1 MSNVSHDAALHGGP
15 DAQSIVLFD
24 SRPKSDGFRDEVLR
38 GLRQQQKEIPSKY
51 FYDERGSRL
60 FDRICELEDYYPTRT
75 EAAIMREHVA
85 EMAELLGP
93 SCLLIEY
100 GSGSSTKTRIL
111 LDHLREPAA
120 YVPVDISCEHLLRAA
135 ADLRQVYPGLRV
147 LPVCADYTA
156 HFELPDRDGAVART
170 AVYFPGSTVG
180 NFHPEQAREFLRHV
194 VDVAGPGG
202 ALLIGVDLKKDPR
215 ILERAYNDREGVTA
229 AFNLN
234 MLARINRELGAEF
247 DLDAFRHHAFYN
259 EDHGRIEMHLVSLRA
274 QTVRV
279 GNVAIAFREG
289 ETIFT
294 ESSYKYDRDE
304 FAQLAG
310 RVGWTVERVW
320 TDAQGLF
327 SVQYCSY
334 SASAK

>member
-1 MSNVSHDAALHGGP
+1 MSNVSHEAVSRGGL
-15 DAQSIVLFD
+15 DAQPIVLSD
-24 SRPKSDGFRDEVLR
+24 SRPKSDGFCNEVLR

-75 EAAIMREHVA
+75 ETAIMREHVA
-85 EMAELLGP
+85 EMIELLGP

-100 GSGSSTKTRIL
+100 GSGSSTKARIL

-120 YVPVDISCEHLLRAA
+120 YVPVDISCEHLLRMA

-156 HFELPDRDGAVART
+156 HFELPDRDGAVARS

-180 NFHPEQAREFLRHV
+180 NFHPEQARGFLRHV
-194 VDVAGPGG
+194 AEVAGPGG

-215 ILERAYNDREGVTA
+215 ILETAYNDREGVTA

-234 MLARINRELGAEF
+234 VLARINRELGAEF

-274 QTVRV
+274 QTVHV
-279 GNVAIAFREG
+279 GDVAIAFREG

-304 FAQLAG
+304 FARLVEHAG
-310 RVGWTVERVW
+310 WSVERVW
-320 TDAQGLF
+320 TDAHGLF

-334 SASAK
+334 SAK